1 MVIIMITADLH
12 THTSFST
19 DSDAPLEQMAQTA
32 LEKGLKTI
40 CFTEHMDFDYPGGEF
55 FLDTSAYRKE
65 LLRVKE
71 IYLGRLEILFGV
83 ELGLI
88 DCISTT
94 LEDYSET
101 FDFDFI
107 IGSAHQVDGI
117 DPYYPEYFNTH
128 GDRKGIY
135 HFYESALDAV
145 RVFDNF
151 DVFGHFDYIVRY
163 SHAKSYSPA
172 DFADITDQILMEL
185 ISRGRGLEI
194 NTAGI
199 HYGLGWAHPHPN
211 VLKRYK
217 ELGGEII
224 TVGSDAHSSNRIAYC
239 FDVAEEMLKAVGFK
253 YRAVFRSRKPEFIP
267 L

>member
-1 MVIIMITADLH
+1 MITADLH

-19 DSDAPLEQMAQTA
+19 DSDAPLEKMAQAA

-55 FLDTSAYRKE
+55 FLDTAAYRKE
-65 LLRVKE
+65 LFRVKE
-71 IYLGRLEILFGV
+71 LYRGSLEILFGV
-83 ELGLI
+83 ELGLMDYI
-88 DCISTT
+88 APT
-94 LEDYSET
+94 LKKYSES

-135 HFYESALDAV
+135 HFYESALAAV
-145 RVFDNF
+145 RAFGNF

-163 SHAKSYSPA
+163 THAKSYSPA
-172 DFADITDQILMEL
+172 DFADIVDEILKEL

-199 HYGLGWAHPHPN
+199 HYGLGWAHPHPD
-211 VLKRYK
+211 VLKRYR

-224 TVGSDAHSSNRIAYC
+224 TVGSDAHSGDRVAYC
-239 FDVAEEMLKAVGFK
+239 FETTQEMLRAAGFR
-253 YRAVFRSRKPEFIP
+253 YRAVFRGRKPEFVP